1 MEKIEFFDK
10 NGSVVNLGNA
20 ITDYLKD
27 NLTVQVRV
35 NTIRNF
41 DFGKDHNEIEINV
54 LLNDEV
60 ISKDC
65 DSIYNI

>member
-10 NGSVVNLGNA
+10 NGNVVNLGNA
-20 ITDYLKD
+20 ITEYLKE

-60 ISKDC
+60 ICNDC
-65 DSIYNI
+65 DTIYNI